1 MRVSIFHCICDSLFS
16 AVINRNK
23 IWIHEKNRGFHFQ
36 VKELFDNALR
46 DRTRRWDLKT
56 RLGVSDVPKA
66 GFPSLEE
73 VDIQTIHEAYQFLS
87 KKFIDEVV
95 LNTLTNKKAN
105 FLTIEDIKA
114 NNVRRNSCKAKIQ
127 FTENSAEN
135 SKSLSRSGSLKPQR
149 VNLMRRGSTSIGS
162 KTGSRRGSVNND
174 DSKLSVPKVTK
185 MISYVPKLT
194 NNSR

>member
-1 MRVSIFHCICDSLFS
+1 M
-16 AVINRNK
+16 
-23 IWIHEKNRGFHFQ
+23 
-36 VKELFDNALR
+36 KELFDNALR

-135 SKSLSRSGSLKPQR
+135 SKSLSRSGSLKPHR

-162 KTGSRRGSVNND
+162 KTGSRRGSVNDD

-185 MISYVPKLT
+185 MISYVPYSCVSNVFLK
-194 NNSR
+194 RFP

>member
-1 MRVSIFHCICDSLFS
+1 MKQNLFS
-16 AVINRNK
+16 
-23 IWIHEKNRGFHFQ
+23 WKNRGFHFQ

-174 DSKLSVPKVTK
+174 DSKLNVPKVTK